1 VIRPGATT
9 EGEEGEAPIVFM
21 SPPVG
26 DILDRVK
33 AGELDKEEADTL
45 IRQRLAEEARISG

>member
-33 AGELDKEEADTL
+33 AGELDKEEADAL